1 MEKVGLMAYFEC
13 SVLLYESQEYFACSN
28 FKKMIKII
36 LARIKPGGLVHC
48 LEKFKKKNC
57 SFIICRQL
65 LFIAKIKIN

>member
-48 LEKFKKKNC
+48 LEKF
-57 SFIICRQL
+57 
-65 LFIAKIKIN
+65 